1 MSFTPYPPNDATAPS
16 RNDNLEGNPT
26 ALVEGIEFFL
36 EIQTLLTGKND
47 KVKRRS
53 APANDPRAKVERNWQ
68 YTGLPELQPSVEIQ
82 RPVGNQPPAGTQ
94 PSTGNPPSGGK
105 K

>member
-1 MSFTPYPPNDATAPS
+1 MLFTPYPPNESTASS

-26 ALVEGIEFFL
+26 ALAEGIEFFL

-47 KVKRRS
+47 NVKRRS
-53 APANDPRAKVERNWQ
+53 LPANDPRAKVERNWQ
-68 YTGLPELQPSVEIQ
+68 FTGLPELQPSVEIQ
-82 RPVGNQPPAGTQ
+82 RPDGTQ
-94 PSTGNPPSGGK
+94 PSTGTQPAGGK